1 MEQITTF
8 LSENMYIVAAALYI
22 IGVFLKMI
30 PKIPNW
36 VIPFVLTAVGIVF
49 GLLIAGGA
57 DGVLQGILA
66 AGLAVLVNQG
76 YKQIVN
82 AVSEKA
88 E

>member
-22 IGVFLKMI
+22 IGVFLKII

-36 VIPFVLTAVGIVF
+36 VIPFALTAAGVAF
-49 GLLIAGGA
+49 GLLIVGGA